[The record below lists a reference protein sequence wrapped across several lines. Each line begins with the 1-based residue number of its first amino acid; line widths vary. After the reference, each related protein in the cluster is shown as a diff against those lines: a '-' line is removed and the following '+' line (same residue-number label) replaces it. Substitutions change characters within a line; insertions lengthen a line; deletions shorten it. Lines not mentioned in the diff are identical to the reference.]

1 MRRYGAVIGLAAF
14 VGSSGT
20 AVEAQ
25 SFRHPGV
32 LVNRAQLD
40 FVKGK
45 VQSGAQPWKGAEGKA
60 VPGWEPAGKY
70 QEVSYVVAFASTALG
85 HGRVGLV
92 SRRLVAVHRIGH
104 AARPPAIYGRGGE
117 HTNAPVGR
125 RLNATGIPGRCST
138 PGSMRGRTDVTVN
151 GGTW

>member
-25 SFRHPGV
+25 SFRHP
-32 LVNRAQLD
+32 
-40 FVKGK
+40 
-45 VQSGAQPWKGAEGKA
+45 GAQPWKGAEGKA

-125 RLNATGIPGRCST
+125 RLNATGIPGPCST